1 MSVRDTD
8 LLQGPVP
15 VQWLPENQHPDVAHS
30 VDEVTGIITPL
41 DGAAIR
47 ASAPKAA
54 RRKDPGA

>member
-41 DGAAIR
+41 DGAA
-47 ASAPKAA
+47 PKAA
-54 RRKDPGA
+54 TRRKDPGA